1 MPTDDRR
8 RTHRAALLQL
18 AAELLR
24 RNGRRDAD
32 AVSLAQALER
42 SAAVELAI
50 PRRDPAGAL

>member
-1 MPTDDRR
+1 MPTDDHR